1 MAKQASKK
9 TMHEAD
15 SKGKLIFASPLDMQ
29 EHAVDPAPES
39 AMQAKETAD
48 GYIARKYASPL
59 TGEYVESAPVP
70 ATAPAVEQA
79 EDDTD
84 IGKKINDVIEREYPR
99 TRIGTDG
106 WLQAI
111 LCELIRARLSK

>member
-1 MAKQASKK
+1 MASKK
-9 TMHEAD
+9 RKPEE
-15 SKGKLIFASPLDMQ
+15 FASPLDMQ

-39 AMQAKETAD
+39 AMQAVVYPAD
-48 GYIARKYASPL
+48 TK
-59 TGEYVESAPVP
+59 
-70 ATAPAVEQA
+70 A
-79 EDDTD
+79 EADTD

-111 LCELIRARLSK
+111 LCELIRVRLSK